1 MLADKS
7 WRVEIALVDFIIRGL
22 RSYESYWEVLPSVQY
37 RFGVTDS
44 TNIQWEWGYHIGE
57 ASTLDWA
64 IQPQLIIRP
73 TTDR

>member
-44 TNIQWEWGYHIGE
+44 TNIQWEWGYHIG
-57 ASTLDWA
+57 
-64 IQPQLIIRP
+64 
-73 TTDR
+73 